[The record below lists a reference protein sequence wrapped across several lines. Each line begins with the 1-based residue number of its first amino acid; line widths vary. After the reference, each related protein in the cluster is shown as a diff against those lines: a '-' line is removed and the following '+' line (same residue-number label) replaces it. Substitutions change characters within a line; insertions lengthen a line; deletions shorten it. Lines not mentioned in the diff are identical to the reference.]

1 MKKWYGTHRIQLRSP
16 TGLPTWKSTPENIQN
31 KAKNKR
37 KSRKK
42 GDREFY
48 RQCEIKIGEGK
59 CDHINLVKSF
69 SPFVGHFFCNGSY
82 PEDWTANEI
91 VQSRGDPQAGAVGL
105 WIEPF
110 LRFVLRWQHHMLIIF
125 GLNIKGW
132 GGGNTKTTDNFLF
145 VASCTTQFQ
154 PFRKKHLPNSALVN
168 SSKLID
174 KTTGEEVK

>member
-69 SPFVGHFFCNGSY
+69 SPFVGHFFLYWVLPWRLDCQWDCPVARWSTSWCCWTLDRAIPPFRSAMTTSY
-82 PEDWTANEI
+82 ANYI
-91 VQSRGDPQAGAVGL
+91 
-105 WIEPF
+105 WIEH
-110 LRFVLRWQHHMLIIF
+110 QGM
-125 GLNIKGW
+125 
-132 GGGNTKTTDNFLF
+132 GGGEHQNYR
-145 VASCTTQFQ
+145 Q
-154 PFRKKHLPNSALVN
+154 LPLRR
-168 SSKLID
+168 
-174 KTTGEEVK
+174 